1 MSKDDLSSMMQKVAI
16 LSFALLFF
24 TIPHTLEDFATGA
37 PEEAGIPTGV
47 LSFVI
52 SVIFFSQAL
61 GIFWLGQKNTKGFYI
76 HIALGL
82 FWPIASGFAQLPA
95 IFSGDPYRAGLISK
109 VYVFGIIIIGLLL
122 LIKSIQGIRQSKSKV
137 YS

>member
-52 SVIFFSQAL
+52 SVIFFSQ
-61 GIFWLGQKNTKGFYI
+61 GKMHEKG
-76 HIALGL
+76 ARC
-82 FWPIASGFAQLPA
+82 
-95 IFSGDPYRAGLISK
+95 FSNKERT
-109 VYVFGIIIIGLLL
+109 
-122 LIKSIQGIRQSKSKV
+122 IK
-137 YS
+137 YL